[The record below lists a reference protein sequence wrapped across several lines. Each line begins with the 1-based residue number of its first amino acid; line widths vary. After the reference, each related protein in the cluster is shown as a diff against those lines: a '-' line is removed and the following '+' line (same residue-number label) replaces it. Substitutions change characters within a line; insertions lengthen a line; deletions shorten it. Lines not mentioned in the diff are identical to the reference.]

1 MVSVHSCGSE
11 CGQKVFKTA
20 SSYTVKTAGGNITA
34 FLIRSEQAKLLCL
47 KMRRDKVNTTE
58 NKINHLITSGEN
70 TEEAPF
76 KSKLV
81 DILQSEHSVPLTD
94 VLKARG
100 GLRKQSKVRSLG
112 AGGSWAGP

>member
-1 MVSVHSCGSE
+1 M
-11 CGQKVFKTA
+11 FKRP

-76 KSKLV
+76 EPKLM

-94 VLKARG
+94 VLKARR
-100 GLRKQSKVRSLG
+100 GLRKQSKARSLG